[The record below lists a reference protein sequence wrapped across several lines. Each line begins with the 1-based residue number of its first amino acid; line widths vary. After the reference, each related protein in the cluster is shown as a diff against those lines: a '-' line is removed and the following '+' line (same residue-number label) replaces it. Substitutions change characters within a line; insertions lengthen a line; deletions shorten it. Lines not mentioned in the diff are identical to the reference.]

1 MMPAKTTIV
10 TLVAN
15 GVTQDF
21 EFAHAER
28 LLQMPRNGGWMLPE
42 GSRFEFKDNALLC
55 RRNTGKDTKE

>member
-1 MMPAKTTIV
+1 MNAKTTTV

-28 LLQMPRNGGWMLPE
+28 LLKMPKNGGWKLPE
-42 GSRFEFKDNALLC
+42 DSKYEFIDNGLQ
-55 RRNTGKDTKE
+55 RRGNKKEDCGK

>member
-1 MMPAKTTIV
+1 MNAKTTTV

-28 LLQMPRNGGWMLPE
+28 LLRMPHNGGWKLPE
-42 GSRFEFKDNALLC
+42 NSKFEFVENGL
-55 RRNTGKDTKE
+55 RRRTDKKEDRGK

>member
-1 MMPAKTTIV
+1 MNAKTTTV

-28 LLQMPRNGGWMLPE
+28 ILRMPKNGGWKLPE
-42 GSRFEFKDNALLC
+42 DSKYEFIDNGLQRRGNKKEDC
-55 RRNTGKDTKE
+55 RK

>member
-1 MMPAKTTIV
+1 MNAKTTNV

-28 LLQMPRNGGWMLPE
+28 LLRMPNNGGWKLPE
-42 GSRFEFKDNALLC
+42 NSKYEFVNNGLQRRASKKEDN
-55 RRNTGKDTKE
+55 GQ